1 MAAAG
6 QDDLRKQSD
15 RVEALLKSF
24 DAVSTPRQ
32 ARELADELA
41 RTLVT
46 LYGNGLERVLEIV
59 HSSLNGE
66 SAAVFDKLCDD
77 PFVESLLCLHDLHPY
92 SVEERVQRA
101 LDGVRPYLKSH
112 EGGVEIAR
120 IEDDVVILH
129 LQGSCDGC
137 PSSAATVKLAVE
149 RAILER
155 VPEIREVRAENLT
168 PAVAVADA
176 KYVVCPVE
184 TEDEQGRAV
193 ISLAG

>member
-6 QDDLRKQSD
+6 QDDLTKQSD

-59 HSSLNGE
+59 HASLNGE
-66 SAAVFDKLCDD
+66 SAAVFEKLCED

-120 IEDDVVILH
+120 IEDDVVVLQ

-149 RAILER
+149 KAILSK
-155 VPEIREVRAENLT
+155 VPEIREVRAENVA
-168 PAVAVADA
+168 PPVAVATA
-176 KYVVCPVE
+176 KYDVCPVE

>member
-1 MAAAG
+1 MPAAG
-6 QDDLRKQSD
+6 QDDLRRQSD
-15 RVEALLKSF
+15 RVESLLKAL

-32 ARELADELA
+32 AREIGDDLA

-46 LYGNGLERVLEIV
+46 LYGAGLERVLEIV
-59 HSSLNGE
+59 HESLNGD
-66 SAAVFDKLCDD
+66 SARVFDELCAD

-101 LDGVRPYLKSH
+101 LDSVRPYLKSH

-120 IEDDVVILH
+120 IENDVVVLH

-149 RAILER
+149 KAILNK
-155 VPEIREVRAENLT
+155 VPEIREVRAENVT
-168 PAVAVADA
+168 AVAVADP

>member
-6 QDDLRKQSD
+6 QDDLRKRSD

-46 LYGNGLERVLEIV
+46 LYGSGLERVLDIV
-59 HSSLNGE
+59 HDSLNGD
-66 SAAVFDKLCDD
+66 SAKVFDELCAD

-120 IEDDVVILH
+120 IEDDVVVLH

-149 RAILER
+149 KAILAK
-155 VPEIREVRAENLT
+155 VPEIREVRAENVT